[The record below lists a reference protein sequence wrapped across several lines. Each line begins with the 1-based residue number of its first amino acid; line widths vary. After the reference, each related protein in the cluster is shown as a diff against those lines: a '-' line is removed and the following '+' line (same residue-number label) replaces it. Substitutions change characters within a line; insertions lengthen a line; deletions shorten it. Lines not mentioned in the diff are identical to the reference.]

1 MKQTKYIFSVM
12 VLLLA
17 FSSACTDKIFET
29 FTANAPVYLSYTELR
44 SAVKMT
50 TAREMNNPGKIY
62 FKDNFIF
69 INEKMKGVHVFD
81 VSDPKNPQNKGFI
94 EIPGNVDIAI
104 KDNILYA
111 DSYVDLVSIDVSS
124 FSAIK
129 EVGRVQKVF
138 PYTLPVYD
146 TKYPVAQLDETKG
159 VVTEWEVKSVRQELE
174 QRYYPVYYNYDAIKM
189 DSGFFTN
196 SGISSSSGSTGTTY
210 GVGGS
215 MARFGL
221 YKNLLYIVNQS
232 SLLTFKLNTN
242 SDVTLLNTK
251 YVSWN
256 VETIF
261 ITDDHLFLGTQSGL
275 IVMALDVPEN
285 PIQIGTFAHM
295 TSCDPVVIKGDL
307 AFVTLKGG
315 TTCRGGILNQL
326 DVLQMSNSYS
336 KFTLLK
342 SYPMYGPQ
350 GLGIDGD
357 LLFLCDGDAGLKIF
371 NAADP
376 LTISQNLIASFPSI
390 NAYDVIPMNKYLFMI
405 GEKGF
410 MLYDYTN
417 IQNIKQIGI
426 IPVVKKI

>member
-1 MKQTKYIFSVM
+1 MKQTNIYFALM
-12 VLLLA
+12 LLLA
-17 FSSACTDKIFET
+17 FASACTDQVFET
-29 FTANAPVYLSYTELR
+29 FTANAPVYMSYTDLR

-69 INEKMKGVHVFD
+69 INEKMKGVHVYD
-81 VSDPKNPQNKGFI
+81 VSNPNSPQNKGFI

-111 DSYVDLVSIDVSS
+111 DSYIDLVSIDVSS

-129 EVGRVQKVF
+129 EVGRIEKIF
-138 PYTLPVYD
+138 PYTLPTYD
-146 TKYPVAQLDETKG
+146 TKYPVAKLDEKKG

-174 QRYYPVYYNYDAIKM
+174 QIYYPTYYRYESLSMDKNYVT
-189 DSGFFTN
+189 GF
-196 SGISSSSGSTGTTY
+196 SSSSGAAGATY

-221 YKNLLYIVNQS
+221 YKDFLYVVNQS
-232 SLLTFKLNTN
+232 SLLTFKLNSN
-242 SDVTLLNTK
+242 SQVTLLNTG
-251 YVSWN
+251 YVNWTA
-256 VETIF
+256 ETIF
-261 ITDDHLFLGTQSGL
+261 ITDNHLFLGTQNGL
-275 IVMALDVPEN
+275 IVLALEVPEK
-285 PIQIGTFAHM
+285 PVQIGNFTHM

-307 AFVTLKGG
+307 AFITLKGG
-315 TTCRGGILNQL
+315 STCRGGILNQL
-326 DVLQMSNSYS
+326 DVVKMSNGYT

-342 SYPMYGPQ
+342 SYPMFGPQ
-350 GLGIDGD
+350 GLGIDDD
-357 LLFLCDGDAGLKIF
+357 LLFLCDGDAGLKIY

-376 LTISQNLIASFPSI
+376 LAILQIAIFPSI
-390 NAYDVIPMNKYLFMI
+390 NAYDVIPMNDYLFMI

>member
-1 MKQTKYIFSVM
+1 MKQTKYIFSAL

-17 FSSACTDKIFET
+17 FSTSCTDKVFET
-29 FTANAPVYLSYTELR
+29 FTANSPVYLSYTDLR

-50 TAREMNNPGKIY
+50 AAREMNNPGKIY
-62 FKDNFIF
+62 FKDQYIF
-69 INEKMKGVHVFD
+69 INEKMKGIHVYD

-124 FSAIK
+124 FTAIK

-138 PYTLPVYD
+138 PYTLPKYD
-146 TKYPVAQLDETKG
+146 VNYPVAKLDETKG
-159 VVTEWEVKSVRQELE
+159 VVTDWEIKSVRQELE
-174 QRYYPVYYNYDAIKM
+174 QRYYPTYYRYESGNAM
-189 DSGFFTN
+189 DVSYAN
-196 SGISSSSGSTGTTY
+196 SGSIGGQAGSTY

-221 YKNLLYIVNQS
+221 YKDFLYIVDQYQ
-232 SLLTFKLNTN
+232 LYTFKLNSA
-242 SDVTLLNTK
+242 SDAKLLQTT
-251 YVSWN
+251 SIGWN

-261 ITDDHLFLGTQSGL
+261 ITDNHLFLGTQNGM
-275 IVMALDVPEN
+275 IVQSLEVPER
-285 PIQIGTFAHM
+285 PAQIGTFSHITA
-295 TSCDPVVIKGDL
+295 CDPVVIKGDL
-307 AFVTLKGG
+307 AFVTLKG
-315 TTCRGGILNQL
+315 TTCRGTVNQL
-326 DVLQMSNSYS
+326 DVIRMTNGYS

-350 GLGIDGD
+350 GLGIDDD
-357 LLFLCDGDAGLKIF
+357 LLFICDGDAGLKIY

-376 LTISQNLIASFPSI
+376 LTITDHLIASFPLI
-390 NAYDVIPMNKYLFMI
+390 NAYDAIPMNNYLFMI
-405 GEKGF
+405 GENGF

-417 IQNIKQIGI
+417 ILNIKQIGI
-426 IPVVKKI
+426 IPVVKKS

>member
-1 MKQTKYIFSVM
+1 MKQTKYIFSTLVIM
-12 VLLLA
+12 LA
-17 FSSACTDKIFET
+17 FASACTDKVFET
-29 FTANAPVYLSYTELR
+29 FTANAPVYLSYTDLR

-69 INEKMKGVHVFD
+69 INEKMKGVHVYD
-81 VSDPKNPQNKGFI
+81 VSNPSSPQNKGFI

-111 DSYVDLVSIDVSS
+111 DSYIDLVSIDVSS

-129 EVGRVQKVF
+129 EVGRIEKIF
-138 PYTLPVYD
+138 PYTLPSYD
-146 TKYPVAQLDETKG
+146 IKYPVARLDETKG
-159 VVTEWEVKSVRQELE
+159 VVTGWEVKSVRQELE
-174 QRYYPVYYNYDAIKM
+174 QRYYPTYYRYESLTMDKNYA
-189 DSGFFTN
+189 T
-196 SGISSSSGSTGTTY
+196 GISSSSGGTGTTY

-221 YKNLLYIVNQS
+221 YKDFLYIVNQS
-232 SLLTFKLNTN
+232 SLLTFKLNSN
-242 SDVTLLNTK
+242 SQVTLLNTG
-251 YVSWN
+251 YVNWN
-256 VETIF
+256 AETIF
-261 ITDDHLFLGTQSGL
+261 ITDNHLFLGTQNGL
-275 IVMALDVPEN
+275 IVLSLEVPER
-285 PIQIGTFAHM
+285 PVQIGNFTHM

-307 AFVTLKGG
+307 AFITLKGG
-315 TTCRGGILNQL
+315 STCRGGILNQL
-326 DVLQMSNSYS
+326 DVVKMSNSYT

-357 LLFLCDGDAGLKIF
+357 LLFLCDGDAGLKVY

-376 LTISQNLIASFPSI
+376 LSILQIATFPSI

-410 MLYDYTN
+410 MLYDYSN
-417 IQNIKQIGI
+417 IQNIKQIGF
-426 IPVVKKI
+426 IPVVKFYAD

>member
-1 MKQTKYIFSVM
+1 MKQTKIYFALM
-12 VLLLA
+12 LLLA
-17 FSSACTDKIFET
+17 FASACTDKVFET
-29 FTANAPVYLSYTELR
+29 FTANAPVYMSYTDLR

-69 INEKMKGVHVFD
+69 INEKMKGVHVYD
-81 VSDPKNPQNKGFI
+81 VSNPNSPQNKGFI

-111 DSYVDLVSIDVSS
+111 DSYIDLVSIDVSS

-129 EVGRVQKVF
+129 EVGRVEKIF
-138 PYTLPVYD
+138 PYTLPTYD
-146 TKYPVAQLDETKG
+146 TKYPVAKLDEKKG

-174 QRYYPVYYNYDAIKM
+174 QIYYPTYYRYENYAMDAM
-189 DSGFFTN
+189 YSN
-196 SGISSSSGSTGTTY
+196 GISSSSGATGSTY

-221 YKNLLYIVNQS
+221 YKDFLYVVNQS
-232 SLLTFKLNTN
+232 SLLTFKLNSN
-242 SDVTLLNTK
+242 SQVTLLNTG
-251 YVSWN
+251 YVNWTA
-256 VETIF
+256 ETIF
-261 ITDDHLFLGTQSGL
+261 ITDNHLFLGTQNGL
-275 IVMALDVPEN
+275 IVMALEVPEK
-285 PIQIGTFAHM
+285 PVQIGNFTHM

-307 AFVTLKGG
+307 AFITLKGG
-315 TTCRGGILNQL
+315 STCRGGILNQL
-326 DVLQMSNSYS
+326 DVVKMSNSYT

-342 SYPMYGPQ
+342 SYPMFGPQ
-350 GLGIDGD
+350 GLGIDDD
-357 LLFLCDGDAGLKIF
+357 LLFLCDGDAGLKIY

-376 LTISQNLIASFPSI
+376 MALNQIAIFPSI
-390 NAYDVIPMNKYLFMI
+390 NAYDVIPMNDYLFMI

>member
-1 MKQTKYIFSVM
+1 MKQTRYIFSVM

-17 FSSACTDKIFET
+17 FSTACTDKVFET

-69 INEKMKGVHVFD
+69 INEKMKGVHVYD
-81 VSDPKNPQNKGFI
+81 VSNPNNPQNKGFI

-111 DSYVDLVSIDVSS
+111 DSYIDLVSIDISS
-124 FSAIK
+124 FSAMK
-129 EVGRVQKVF
+129 EVGRVEKIF
-138 PYTLPVYD
+138 PYTLPTYN
-146 TKYPVAQLDETKG
+146 TKYPVAKLDEKKG

-174 QRYYPVYYNYDAIKM
+174 QIYYPTYYRYESNTM
-189 DSGFFTN
+189 DKGFYTLA
-196 SGISSSSGSTGTTY
+196 SASSSSGSAGSTY

-221 YKNLLYIVNQS
+221 YKDFLYVVNQS
-232 SLLTFKLNTN
+232 SLLTFKLNSN
-242 SDVTLLNTK
+242 SQVTLLNTS
-251 YVSWN
+251 YVNWN
-256 VETIF
+256 AETIF
-261 ITDDHLFLGTQSGL
+261 ITDSHLFLGTQNGL
-275 IVMALDVPEN
+275 IVMALEVPEK
-285 PIQIGTFAHM
+285 PVQIGNFTHM

-307 AFVTLKGG
+307 AFITLKGG
-315 TTCRGGILNQL
+315 STCRGGVLNQL
-326 DVLQMSNSYS
+326 DIVKMSNSYS

-342 SYPMYGPQ
+342 SYPMFGPQ
-350 GLGIDGD
+350 GLGIDDD
-357 LLFLCDGDAGLKIF
+357 LLFLCDGDAGLKIY

-376 LTISQNLIASFPSI
+376 MAITQIAIFPSI
-390 NAYDVIPMNKYLFMI
+390 NAYDVIPMNNFLFMI